1 MGNTFASAEL
11 PTGPVECSYTPPL
24 KVNPSNPK
32 VFFDMMIG
40 SAQIGRIIMELKAD
54 AGPSAHIESRDNS
67 TPAHWLICAQVAP
80 KTAENFRALCTGEKG
95 FGYKGS
101 SFHRVI
107 PKFMCQG
114 GDFTNHNG
122 TGGKSIY
129 GAKFA
134 DENFKLRHD
143 GPGIL
148 SMANAGPGTN
158 GSQFFLCTALTSW
171 LDGKHVVFGQVVEG
185 YGVVKAIES
194 VGSSSGKTAAKVVIS
209 NCGQCE

>member
-1 MGNTFASAEL
+1 MKLCHWLAVAIVTALVSI
-11 PTGPVECSYTPPL
+11 SSPL
-24 KVNPSNPK
+24 
-32 VFFDMMIG
+32 
-40 SAQIGRIIMELKAD
+40 SAQEKPMLPRCFLDISADGKPVGRIVVELRSD
-54 AGPSAHIESRDNS
+54 
-67 TPAHWLICAQVAP
+67 VVP

-107 PKFMCQG
+107 PQFMCQG

-134 DENFKLRHD
+134 DENFTLKHT
-143 GPGIL
+143 GPGVL
-148 SMANAGPGTN
+148 SMANAGPNTN
-158 GSQFFLCTALTSW
+158 GSQFFLCTAKTDW

-185 YGVVKAIES
+185 MDVVQKVEAL
-194 VGSSSGKTAAKVVIS
+194 GSQSGRTKAKVEITD
-209 NCGQCE
+209 CGELKAQ